1 MQLTDKAV
9 TCGTDKKGD
18 LQVTLELAGSGRE
31 IEVHSKFEKKYGNA
45 IREDILAM
53 LDSFAIKDVKVQAD
67 DMGALDF
74 AVKARVETAIKRA
87 LAKEGR

>member
-1 MQLTDKAV
+1 MRFTDKAV

-31 IEVHSKFEKKYGNA
+31 IEIHSKFEKKYGNA

-53 LDSFAIKDVKVQAD
+53 LDTYAIKDVKVQAD
-67 DMGALDF
+67 DLGALDF
-74 AVKARVETAIKRA
+74 TVKARVETAIRRV
-87 LAKEGR
+87 LAREGK